1 MIAVRLL
8 LVVAIAAVVAISPY
22 LGVVPGWTPALVTT
36 IALRALALI
45 GLNLI
50 FGLTGMLAFGQAAFM
65 ALPGYISGIL
75 EHAGAPLVMAMIAG
89 VVGTVLLARLVAE
102 LFVRLPGIYLAVGT
116 LGFGFVVEGVARAF
130 TAWTGGASGLVF
142 GSGRQIGAP
151 VWYGIALGALTLGL
165 VTYWWHVR
173 GAVWRR
179 LRVIRHDEL
188 AASVLG
194 IDVVREKVRVFTI
207 GSAYAAVGGLL
218 LAYYVGVLIPED
230 AGVTRSLE
238 EIGTVLLGGAGL
250 LIGPVIG
257 TALVDWLFV
266 VASYGARYESLIY
279 GAAFLGFVIYAPSG
293 IAGWLAEPWRR
304 LVKGSLT
311 QRAIPASLVTLA
323 RNPSIPRKGV
333 CLTVNSVSKRFGGVA
348 ALDNVNFDVRFGE
361 IFTLVGPNGAGKT
374 TLFNIISGIVAPS
387 IGAIRIGDHDVTKMP
402 IHSRA
407 SFIGRSFQVARLVP
421 ELTAKANVMA
431 RLDQIASHLSEDQRE
446 AIAHEQLRTFGLG
459 TLAERP
465 VRQLSLGQHKL
476 IDLARAAVG
485 DPLLV
490 LLDEPAVGLH
500 VEELRQLVVM
510 LDALRARG
518 SAVLIVEHNIEF
530 VADIAERG
538 VVLDSGRQIAI
549 GPVRDILAAPQ
560 VREAYFGSLA

>member
-1 MIAVRLL
+1 MNVARLL
-8 LVVAIAAVVAISPY
+8 LIAAIAAVVVISPY
-22 LGVVPGWTPALVTT
+22 LGVVPGWSPSLLTT

-50 FGLTGMLAFGQAAFM
+50 FGVTGMLAFGQAAFM

-89 VVGTVLLARLVAE
+89 IGGTVLLARLVAE

-130 TAWTGGASGLVF
+130 PAWTGGASGLVF
-142 GSGRQIGAP
+142 GSGRQIGALL
-151 VWYGIALGALTLGL
+151 WYAIAIGALTFGL
-165 VTYWWHVR
+165 VSYWWYVR

-188 AASVLG
+188 AAGVLG
-194 IDVVREKVRVFTI
+194 IDVAREKVRAFTI

-250 LIGPVIG
+250 LIGPLIG

-266 VASYGARYESLIY
+266 VAGHAARYESLIY
-279 GAAFLGFVIYAPSG
+279 GAAFLVFVIYAPAG
-293 IAGWLAEPWRR
+293 IAGWLAKPWRQ
-304 LVKGSLT
+304 LVEGLPT
-311 QRAIPASLVTLA
+311 PRAAPYPVPVSTTS
-323 RNPSIPRKGV
+323 PSIPRKGV
-333 CLTVNSVSKRFGGVA
+333 CLTVDNVSKRFGGVT
-348 ALDNVNFDVRFGE
+348 ALDDVNFDVHFGE
-361 IFTLVGPNGAGKT
+361 IFTLIGPNGAGKT

-387 IGAIRIGDHDVTKMP
+387 MGAIRVGDRDVTIMP

-431 RLDQIASHLSEDQRE
+431 RLDQITSHLSEDARE
-446 AIAHEQLRTFGLG
+446 ALALEQLRAFGLG
-459 TLAERP
+459 TLAEEP

-500 VEELRQLVVM
+500 VEELHQLVVM
-510 LDALRARG
+510 LNTLRARG
-518 SAVLIVEHNIEF
+518 SAILIVEHNIEF
-530 VADIAERG
+530 VAGIAERG

-549 GPVRDILAAPQ
+549 GPVRDILSAPQ
-560 VREAYFGSLA
+560 VREAYFGALA